1 MADIEI
7 PGVGKIQLDDK
18 AQWATEMTQ
27 EKVLKEL
34 RDMQGKTTNLS
45 KSISSNRKPLDATL
59 NKLGEKE
66 QKRLNRL
73 TNTVD
78 AFKNV
83 VGGLSS
89 VIKGLADTMAANNR
103 KLSDANALFRGVTD
117 TIGPLVT
124 MASTV
129 TGTAVAG
136 PVGTGFGL
144 VIGKILEGTISAINN
159 IQEPIREAMDNQ
171 ILSLM
176 PLTKAGF
183 DATTEIDKL
192 QVSVLRNRLNLDEFT
207 AGVLQSRDGLLA
219 LGGGLDRGAN
229 LFMNTIGELVT
240 GNDFALEKL
249 GLGVEDVIAN
259 FDAVLET
266 NKRTGIFRDQ
276 DLTKT
281 TTALIKNY
289 RILGEIT
296 GATIDEQREAA
307 MEQARDTR
315 FNARLIQLVNEGRE
329 EEAIA
334 LKKYVDAMSLIS
346 EDAGNTAKER
356 ASEFGNAVSAATNLF
371 TSFIDPN
378 NEIGKAIDAILSGQT
393 NDEFI
398 QSLVAG
404 QTQMFTKAMQDDTIL
419 SAAQLGFTGENNPF
433 IQLANN
439 MVGDFAQFMDRDL
452 ITELGM
458 AQENTKDIT
467 ENLANYNTQL
477 ITTNAEFDRTL
488 KLTKGF
494 VIETADSAKV
504 FDAALA
510 TIDDIS
516 VNLAQIGDPDRSL
529 AMKSLDMGGIVVD
542 TMFGTITNFIAENM
556 KGDDGKGFFE
566 RYFDAN
572 PDKEGFQLFNFNPT
586 KKQMGG
592 GLFPGMT
599 ALIGEAGPELVS
611 IGNSFGEVLNSK
623 DTQNVIGN
631 MKSLMDGLAP
641 ALQSG
646 DLSSVVSQVEGMA
659 PELESSMKSMSGQI
673 QSKVNETGAVDR
685 LQSTMHKATSEF
697 QKESMNYAAQNQQTL
712 VKIEKL
718 LKDLLPKAMS
728 GNGYF

>member
-1 MADIEI
+1 MADIDI

-34 RDMQGKTTNLS
+34 RDMQGKTTSLS
-45 KSISSNRKPLDATL
+45 KSISSNHKPLDKTL
-59 NKLGEKE
+59 EQLTEKE
-66 QKRLNRL
+66 QKRLDRL

-103 KLSDANALFRGVTD
+103 RLSDANALFRGVTD
-117 TIGPLVT
+117 TIGPLIT
-124 MASTV
+124 TASTV
-129 TGTAVAG
+129 TGTAAAG
-136 PVGTGFGL
+136 PLGAGFGL
-144 VIGKILEGTISAINN
+144 VIGKILEGTLTAIND

-171 ILSLM
+171 IMALM

-240 GNDFALEKL
+240 GNNFALEKL

-315 FNARLIQLVNEGRE
+315 FNARLIQLVNEDRE
-329 EEAIA
+329 DEAIA
-334 LKKYVDAMSLIS
+334 LKKYVDAMFQIS

-356 ASEFGNAVSAATNLF
+356 ASEFGTAVTVATNLF

-378 NEIGKAIDAILSGQT
+378 NEIGAAVNAILSGQT

-404 QTQMFTKAMQDDTIL
+404 QTQLFTKAMQDDTML

-439 MVGDFAQFMDRDL
+439 MVGDFAKFMDRDL

-467 ENLANYNTQL
+467 ENLSNYNQEL

-494 VIETADSAKV
+494 VIETADSAAV
-504 FDAALA
+504 FDAALK

-516 VNLAQIGDPDRSL
+516 INLAQIGDPDRSL
-529 AMKSLDMGGIVVD
+529 AMKAVDTGGIVVD
-542 TMFGTITNFIAENM
+542 TMIGTIKNLYIENT
-556 KGDDGKGFFE
+556 KGAGDSVKGWSPLGNIQ
-566 RYFDAN
+566 DLV
-572 PDKEGFQLFNFNPT
+572 P
-586 KKQMGG
+586 KQFGG
-592 GLFPGMT
+592 SLFPGMT
-599 ALIGEAGPELVS
+599 ALVGEAGPELIS
-611 IGNSFGEVLNSK
+611 MGNSFGEVMKNE
-623 DTQNVIGN
+623 DTQNLFGN
-631 MKSLMDGLAP
+631 MKSMMDSLAGG
-641 ALQSG
+641 LQSG
-646 DLSSVVSQVEGMA
+646 DISGTVSKMQEMAPSFESSLQKIGGQVESQIGGSQYLA
-659 PELESSMKSMSGQI
+659 NLEATMS
-673 QSKVNETGAVDR
+673 
-685 LQSTMHKATSEF
+685 KANTDF
-697 QKESMNYAAQNQQTL
+697 QKQSVDYAAQNQVTL
-712 VKIEKL
+712 EKIEKL
-718 LKDLLPKAMS
+718 LSRILPKALS

>member
-1 MADIEI
+1 MADIDI

-34 RDMQGKTTNLS
+34 RDMQGKTTSLS
-45 KSISSNRKPLDATL
+45 KSISSNRKPLDKTL
-59 NKLGEKE
+59 EQLTEKE
-66 QKRLNRL
+66 QKRLERL

-103 KLSDANALFRGVTD
+103 RLSDANGLFRGVTE
-117 TIGPLVT
+117 TLGPLIT
-124 MASTV
+124 TASTV
-129 TGTAVAG
+129 TGAAAG
-136 PVGTGFGL
+136 PMGAGVGL
-144 VIGKILEGTISAINN
+144 VIGKILEGTLTAINN
-159 IQEPIREAMDNQ
+159 IQEPIREVMDNQ
-171 ILSLM
+171 IMALM

-240 GNDFALEKL
+240 GNNFALEKL

-329 EEAIA
+329 DEAIA

-356 ASEFGNAVSAATNLF
+356 ASEFGTAVTAATNLF

-378 NEIGKAIDAILSGQT
+378 NEIGAAVNAILSGQT

-404 QTQMFTKAMQDDTIL
+404 QTQLFTKAMQDDTML

-467 ENLANYNTQL
+467 ENLSNYNQQL

-494 VIETADSAKV
+494 VIETADSASV
-504 FDAALA
+504 FDAALK

-516 VNLAQIGDPDRSL
+516 INLAQIGDPDRSL
-529 AMKSLDMGGIVVD
+529 AMKALDAGGLVVD
-542 TMFGTITNFIAENM
+542 TMFGTIKNLVIENT
-556 KGDDGKGFFE
+556 KGAGDSVKGFLNKYLLGE
-566 RYFDAN
+566 
-572 PDKEGFQLFNFNPT
+572 KTQLDITP
-586 KKQMGG
+586 KQMGG

-599 ALIGEAGPELVS
+599 ALIGEAGPELIS
-611 IGNSFGEVLNSK
+611 MGQSFGEVMNSK
-623 DTQNVIGN
+623 DTQNLMGN
-631 MKSLMDGLAP
+631 MKSMMDGIMP

-646 DLSSVVSQVEGMA
+646 DMGSVISQMEGMA
-659 PELESSMKSMSGQI
+659 PELESSMKTMSGQI

-685 LQSTMHKATSEF
+685 LESTMNKATSEF

-718 LKDLLPKAMS
+718 LKDILPKAMS

>member
-1 MADIEI
+1 MADIDI

-34 RDMQGKTTNLS
+34 RDMQGKTTSLS
-45 KSISSNRKPLDATL
+45 KSISSNHKPLDKTL
-59 NKLGEKE
+59 EQLTEKE
-66 QKRLNRL
+66 QKRLDRL

-103 KLSDANALFRGVTD
+103 RLSDANALFRGVTD
-117 TIGPLVT
+117 TIGPLIT
-124 MASTV
+124 TASTD
-129 TGTAVAG
+129 TGTAAAG
-136 PVGTGFGL
+136 PLGAGFGL
-144 VIGKILEGTISAINN
+144 VIGKILEGTLTAIND

-171 ILSLM
+171 IMALM

-240 GNDFALEKL
+240 GNNFALEKL

-315 FNARLIQLVNEGRE
+315 FNARLIQLVNEDRE
-329 EEAIA
+329 DEAIA
-334 LKKYVDAMSLIS
+334 LKKYVDAMFQIS

-356 ASEFGNAVSAATNLF
+356 ASEFGTAVTAATNLF

-378 NEIGKAIDAILSGQT
+378 NEIGAAVNAILSGQT

-404 QTQMFTKAMQDDTIL
+404 QTQLFTKAMQDDTML

-439 MVGDFAQFMDRDL
+439 MVGDFAKFMDRDL

-467 ENLANYNTQL
+467 ENLSNYNQEL

-494 VIETADSAKV
+494 VIETADSAAV
-504 FDAALA
+504 FDAALK
-510 TIDDIS
+510 TINDIS
-516 VNLAQIGDPDRSL
+516 INLAQIGDPDRSL
-529 AMKSLDMGGIVVD
+529 AMKAVDTGGIVVD
-542 TMFGTITNFIAENM
+542 TMFGTIKNLYIENT
-556 KGDDGKGFFE
+556 KGAGDSVKGWSPLGNIQ
-566 RYFDAN
+566 DLV
-572 PDKEGFQLFNFNPT
+572 P
-586 KKQMGG
+586 KQFGG
-592 GLFPGMT
+592 SLFPGMT
-599 ALIGEAGPELVS
+599 ALVGEAGPELIS
-611 IGNSFGEVLNSK
+611 MGNSFGEVMKNE
-623 DTQNVIGN
+623 DTQNLFGN
-631 MKSLMDGLAP
+631 MKSMMDSLAGG
-641 ALQSG
+641 LQSG
-646 DLSSVVSQVEGMA
+646 DISGTVSKMQEMAPSFESSLQKIGGQVESQIGGSQSLA
-659 PELESSMKSMSGQI
+659 NLEATMS
-673 QSKVNETGAVDR
+673 
-685 LQSTMHKATSEF
+685 KANTDF
-697 QKESMNYAAQNQQTL
+697 QKQSVDYAAQNQVTL
-712 VKIEKL
+712 EKIEKL
-718 LKDLLPKAMS
+718 LSRILPKALS

>member
-1 MADIEI
+1 MADIDI

-34 RDMQGKTTNLS
+34 RDMQGKTTSLS
-45 KSISSNRKPLDATL
+45 KSISSNHKPLDKTL
-59 NKLGEKE
+59 EQLTEKE
-66 QKRLNRL
+66 QKRLDRL

-103 KLSDANALFRGVTD
+103 RLSDANALFRGVTD
-117 TIGPLVT
+117 TIGPLIT
-124 MASTV
+124 TASTV
-129 TGTAVAG
+129 TGTAAAG
-136 PVGTGFGL
+136 PLGAGFGL
-144 VIGKILEGTISAINN
+144 VIGKILEGTLTAIND

-171 ILSLM
+171 IMALM

-240 GNDFALEKL
+240 GNNFALEKL

-315 FNARLIQLVNEGRE
+315 FNARLIQLVNEDRE
-329 EEAIA
+329 DEAIA
-334 LKKYVDAMSLIS
+334 LKKYVDAMFQIS

-356 ASEFGNAVSAATNLF
+356 ASEFGTAVTVATNLF

-378 NEIGKAIDAILSGQT
+378 NEIGAAVNAILSGQT

-404 QTQMFTKAMQDDTIL
+404 QTQLFTKAMQDDTML

-439 MVGDFAQFMDRDL
+439 MVGDFAKFMDRDL

-467 ENLANYNTQL
+467 ENLSNYNQEL

-494 VIETADSAKV
+494 VIETGDSAAV
-504 FDAALA
+504 FDAALK
-510 TIDDIS
+510 TINDIS
-516 VNLAQIGDPDRSL
+516 INLAQIGDPDRSL
-529 AMKSLDMGGIVVD
+529 AMKAVDTGGIVVD
-542 TMFGTITNFIAENM
+542 TMIGTIKNLYIENT
-556 KGDDGKGFFE
+556 KGAGDSVKGWSPLGNIQ
-566 RYFDAN
+566 DLV
-572 PDKEGFQLFNFNPT
+572 P
-586 KKQMGG
+586 KQFGG
-592 GLFPGMT
+592 SLFPGMT
-599 ALIGEAGPELVS
+599 ALVGEAGPELIS
-611 IGNSFGEVLNSK
+611 MGNSFGEVMKNE
-623 DTQNVIGN
+623 DTQNLFGN
-631 MKSLMDGLAP
+631 MKSMMDSLAGG
-641 ALQSG
+641 LQSG
-646 DLSSVVSQVEGMA
+646 DISGTVSKMQEMAPSFESSLQKIGGQVESQIGGSQSLA
-659 PELESSMKSMSGQI
+659 NLEATMS
-673 QSKVNETGAVDR
+673 
-685 LQSTMHKATSEF
+685 KANTDF
-697 QKESMNYAAQNQQTL
+697 QKQSVDYAAQNQVTL
-712 VKIEKL
+712 EKIEKL
-718 LKDLLPKAMS
+718 LSRILPKALS

>member
-1 MADIEI
+1 MADIDI

-34 RDMQGKTTNLS
+34 RDMQGKTTSLS
-45 KSISSNRKPLDATL
+45 KSISSNHKPLDKTL
-59 NKLGEKE
+59 EQLTEKE
-66 QKRLNRL
+66 QKRLDRL

-103 KLSDANALFRGVTD
+103 RLSDANALFRGVTD
-117 TIGPLVT
+117 TIGPLIT
-124 MASTV
+124 TASTV
-129 TGTAVAG
+129 TGTAAAG
-136 PVGTGFGL
+136 PLGAGFGL
-144 VIGKILEGTISAINN
+144 VIGKILEGTLTAIND

-171 ILSLM
+171 IMALM

-240 GNDFALEKL
+240 GNNFALEKL

-315 FNARLIQLVNEGRE
+315 FNARLIQLVNEDRE
-329 EEAIA
+329 DEAIA
-334 LKKYVDAMSLIS
+334 LKKYVDAMFQIS

-356 ASEFGNAVSAATNLF
+356 ASEFGTAVTAATNLF

-378 NEIGKAIDAILSGQT
+378 NEIGAAVNAILSGQT

-404 QTQMFTKAMQDDTIL
+404 QTQLFTKAMQDDTML

-439 MVGDFAQFMDRDL
+439 MVGDFAKFMDRDL

-467 ENLANYNTQL
+467 ENLSNYNQEL

-494 VIETADSAKV
+494 VIETADSAAV
-504 FDAALA
+504 FDAALK

-516 VNLAQIGDPDRSL
+516 INLAQIGDPDRSL
-529 AMKSLDMGGIVVD
+529 AMKAVDTGGIVVD
-542 TMFGTITNFIAENM
+542 TMIGTIKNLYIENT
-556 KGDDGKGFFE
+556 KGAGDSVKGWSPLGNIQ
-566 RYFDAN
+566 DLV
-572 PDKEGFQLFNFNPT
+572 P
-586 KKQMGG
+586 KQFGG
-592 GLFPGMT
+592 SLFPGMT
-599 ALIGEAGPELVS
+599 ALVGEAGPELIS
-611 IGNSFGEVLNSK
+611 MGNSFGEVMKNE
-623 DTQNVIGN
+623 DTQNLFGN
-631 MKSLMDGLAP
+631 MKSMMDSLAGG
-641 ALQSG
+641 LQSG
-646 DLSSVVSQVEGMA
+646 DISGTVSKMQEMAPSFESSLQKIGGQVESQIGGSQYLA
-659 PELESSMKSMSGQI
+659 NLEATMS
-673 QSKVNETGAVDR
+673 
-685 LQSTMHKATSEF
+685 KANTDF
-697 QKESMNYAAQNQQTL
+697 QKQSVDYAAQNQVTL
-712 VKIEKL
+712 EKIEKL
-718 LKDLLPKAMS
+718 LSRILPKALS

>member
-1 MADIEI
+1 MADIDI

-34 RDMQGKTTNLS
+34 RDMQGKTTSLS
-45 KSISSNRKPLDATL
+45 KSISSNHKPLDKTL
-59 NKLGEKE
+59 EQLTEKE
-66 QKRLNRL
+66 QKRLDRL

-103 KLSDANALFRGVTD
+103 RLSDANALFRGVTD
-117 TIGPLVT
+117 TIGPLIT
-124 MASTV
+124 TASTV
-129 TGTAVAG
+129 TGTAAAG
-136 PVGTGFGL
+136 PLGAGFGL
-144 VIGKILEGTISAINN
+144 VIGKILEGTLTAIND

-171 ILSLM
+171 IMALM

-240 GNDFALEKL
+240 GNNFALEKL

-315 FNARLIQLVNEGRE
+315 FNARLIQLVNEDRE
-329 EEAIA
+329 DEAIA
-334 LKKYVDAMSLIS
+334 LKKYVDAMFQIS

-356 ASEFGNAVSAATNLF
+356 ASEFGTAVTAATNLF

-378 NEIGKAIDAILSGQT
+378 NEIGAAVNAILSGQT

-404 QTQMFTKAMQDDTIL
+404 QTQLFTKAMQDDTML

-439 MVGDFAQFMDRDL
+439 MVGDFAKFMDRDL

-467 ENLANYNTQL
+467 ENLSNYNQEL

-494 VIETADSAKV
+494 VIETADSAAV
-504 FDAALA
+504 FDAALK

-516 VNLAQIGDPDRSL
+516 INLAQIGDPDRSL
-529 AMKSLDMGGIVVD
+529 AMKAVDTGGIVVD
-542 TMFGTITNFIAENM
+542 TMIGTIKNLYIENT
-556 KGDDGKGFFE
+556 KGAGDSVKGWSPLGNIQ
-566 RYFDAN
+566 DLV
-572 PDKEGFQLFNFNPT
+572 P
-586 KKQMGG
+586 KQFGG
-592 GLFPGMT
+592 SLFPGMT
-599 ALIGEAGPELVS
+599 ALVGEAGPELIS
-611 IGNSFGEVLNSK
+611 MGNSFGEVMKNE
-623 DTQNVIGN
+623 DTQNLFGN
-631 MKSLMDGLAP
+631 MKSMMDSLAGG
-641 ALQSG
+641 LQSG
-646 DLSSVVSQVEGMA
+646 DISGTVSKMQEMAPSFESSLQKIGGQVESQIGGSRYLA
-659 PELESSMKSMSGQI
+659 NLEATMS
-673 QSKVNETGAVDR
+673 
-685 LQSTMHKATSEF
+685 KANTDF
-697 QKESMNYAAQNQQTL
+697 QKQSVDYAAQNQVTL
-712 VKIEKL
+712 EKIEKL
-718 LKDLLPKAMS
+718 LSRILPKALS

>member
-1 MADIEI
+1 MADIDI

-34 RDMQGKTTNLS
+34 RDMQGKTTSLS
-45 KSISSNRKPLDATL
+45 KSISSNHKPLDKTL
-59 NKLGEKE
+59 EQLTEKE
-66 QKRLNRL
+66 QKRLDRL

-103 KLSDANALFRGVTD
+103 RLSDANALFRGVTD
-117 TIGPLVT
+117 TIGPLIT
-124 MASTV
+124 TASTV
-129 TGTAVAG
+129 TGTAAAG
-136 PVGTGFGL
+136 PLGAGFGL
-144 VIGKILEGTISAINN
+144 VIGKILEGTLTAIND

-171 ILSLM
+171 IMALM

-240 GNDFALEKL
+240 GNNFALEKL

-315 FNARLIQLVNEGRE
+315 FNARLIQLVNEDRE
-329 EEAIA
+329 DEAIA
-334 LKKYVDAMSLIS
+334 LKKYVDAMFQIS

-356 ASEFGNAVSAATNLF
+356 ASEFGTAVTAATNLF

-378 NEIGKAIDAILSGQT
+378 NEIGAAVNAILSGQT

-404 QTQMFTKAMQDDTIL
+404 QTQLFTKAMQDDTML

-439 MVGDFAQFMDRDL
+439 MVGDFAKFMDRDL

-467 ENLANYNTQL
+467 ENLSNYNQEL

-494 VIETADSAKV
+494 VIETADSAAV
-504 FDAALA
+504 FDAALK

-516 VNLAQIGDPDRSL
+516 INLAQIGDPDRSL
-529 AMKSLDMGGIVVD
+529 AMKAVDTGGIVVD
-542 TMFGTITNFIAENM
+542 TMIGTIKNLYIENT
-556 KGDDGKGFFE
+556 KGAGDSVKGWSPLGNIQ
-566 RYFDAN
+566 DLV
-572 PDKEGFQLFNFNPT
+572 P
-586 KKQMGG
+586 KQFGG
-592 GLFPGMT
+592 SLFPGMT
-599 ALIGEAGPELVS
+599 ALVGEAGPELIS
-611 IGNSFGEVLNSK
+611 MGNSFGEVMKNE
-623 DTQNVIGN
+623 DTQNLFGN
-631 MKSLMDGLAP
+631 MKSMMDSLAGG
-641 ALQSG
+641 LQSG
-646 DLSSVVSQVEGMA
+646 DISGTVSKMQEMAPSFESSLQKIGGQVESQIGGSQSLA
-659 PELESSMKSMSGQI
+659 NLEATMS
-673 QSKVNETGAVDR
+673 
-685 LQSTMHKATSEF
+685 KANTDF
-697 QKESMNYAAQNQQTL
+697 QKQSVDYAAQNQVTL
-712 VKIEKL
+712 EKIEKL
-718 LKDLLPKAMS
+718 LSRILPKALS

>member
-1 MADIEI
+1 MADIDI

-34 RDMQGKTTNLS
+34 RDMQGKTTSLS
-45 KSISSNRKPLDATL
+45 KSISSNHKPLDKTL
-59 NKLGEKE
+59 EQLTEKE
-66 QKRLNRL
+66 QKRLDRL

-103 KLSDANALFRGVTD
+103 RLSDANALFRGVTD
-117 TIGPLVT
+117 TIGPLIT
-124 MASTV
+124 TASTV
-129 TGTAVAG
+129 TGTAAAG
-136 PVGTGFGL
+136 PLGAGFGL
-144 VIGKILEGTISAINN
+144 VIGKILEGTLTAIND

-171 ILSLM
+171 IMALM

-240 GNDFALEKL
+240 GNNFALEKL

-315 FNARLIQLVNEGRE
+315 FNARLIQLVNEDRE
-329 EEAIA
+329 DEAIA
-334 LKKYVDAMSLIS
+334 LKKYVDAMFQIS

-356 ASEFGNAVSAATNLF
+356 ASEFGTAVTAATNLF

-378 NEIGKAIDAILSGQT
+378 NEIGAAVNAILSGQT

-404 QTQMFTKAMQDDTIL
+404 QTQLFTKAMQDDTML

-467 ENLANYNTQL
+467 ENLSNYNQEL

-494 VIETADSAKV
+494 VIETADSAAV
-504 FDAALA
+504 FDAALK

-516 VNLAQIGDPDRSL
+516 INLAQIGDPDRSL
-529 AMKSLDMGGIVVD
+529 AMKAVDTGGIVVD
-542 TMFGTITNFIAENM
+542 TMIGTIKNLYIENT
-556 KGDDGKGFFE
+556 KGAGDSVKGWSPLGNIQ
-566 RYFDAN
+566 DLV
-572 PDKEGFQLFNFNPT
+572 P
-586 KKQMGG
+586 KQFGG
-592 GLFPGMT
+592 SLFPGMT
-599 ALIGEAGPELVS
+599 ALVGEAGPELIS
-611 IGNSFGEVLNSK
+611 MGNSFGEVMKNE
-623 DTQNVIGN
+623 DTQNLFGN
-631 MKSLMDGLAP
+631 MKSMMDSLAGG
-641 ALQSG
+641 LQSG
-646 DLSSVVSQVEGMA
+646 DISGTVSKMQEMAPSFESSLQKIGGQVESQIGGSQSLA
-659 PELESSMKSMSGQI
+659 NLEATMS
-673 QSKVNETGAVDR
+673 
-685 LQSTMHKATSEF
+685 KANTDF
-697 QKESMNYAAQNQQTL
+697 QKQSVDYAAQNQVTL
-712 VKIEKL
+712 EKIEKL
-718 LKDLLPKAMS
+718 LSRILPKALS

>member
-1 MADIEI
+1 MADIDI

-34 RDMQGKTTNLS
+34 RDMQGKTTSLS
-45 KSISSNRKPLDATL
+45 KSISSNHKPLDKTL
-59 NKLGEKE
+59 EQLTEKE
-66 QKRLNRL
+66 QKRLDRL

-103 KLSDANALFRGVTD
+103 RLSDANALFRGVTD
-117 TIGPLVT
+117 TIGPLIT
-124 MASTV
+124 TASTV
-129 TGTAVAG
+129 TGTAAAG
-136 PVGTGFGL
+136 PLGAGFGL
-144 VIGKILEGTISAINN
+144 VIGKILEGTLTAIND

-171 ILSLM
+171 IMALM

-240 GNDFALEKL
+240 GNNFALEKL

-315 FNARLIQLVNEGRE
+315 FNARLIQLVNEDRE
-329 EEAIA
+329 DEAIA
-334 LKKYVDAMSLIS
+334 LKKYVDAMFQIS

-356 ASEFGNAVSAATNLF
+356 ASEFGTAVTAATNLF

-378 NEIGKAIDAILSGQT
+378 NEIGAAVNAILSGQT

-404 QTQMFTKAMQDDTIL
+404 QTQLFTKAMQDDTML

-439 MVGDFAQFMDRDL
+439 MVGDFAKFMDRDL

-467 ENLANYNTQL
+467 ENLSNYNQEL

-494 VIETADSAKV
+494 VIETADSAAV
-504 FDAALA
+504 FDAALK
-510 TIDDIS
+510 TINDIS
-516 VNLAQIGDPDRSL
+516 INLAQIGDPDRSL
-529 AMKSLDMGGIVVD
+529 AMKAVDTGGIVVD
-542 TMFGTITNFIAENM
+542 TMIGTIKNLYIENT
-556 KGDDGKGFFE
+556 KGAGDSVKGWSPLGNIQ
-566 RYFDAN
+566 DLV
-572 PDKEGFQLFNFNPT
+572 P
-586 KKQMGG
+586 KQFGG
-592 GLFPGMT
+592 SLFPGMT
-599 ALIGEAGPELVS
+599 ALVGEAGPELIS
-611 IGNSFGEVLNSK
+611 MGNSFGEVMKNE
-623 DTQNVIGN
+623 DTQNLFGN
-631 MKSLMDGLAP
+631 MKSMMDSLAGG
-641 ALQSG
+641 LQSG
-646 DLSSVVSQVEGMA
+646 DISGTVSKMQEMAPSFESSLQKIGGQVESQIGGSRYLA
-659 PELESSMKSMSGQI
+659 NLEATMS
-673 QSKVNETGAVDR
+673 
-685 LQSTMHKATSEF
+685 KANTDF
-697 QKESMNYAAQNQQTL
+697 QKQSVDYAAQNQVTL
-712 VKIEKL
+712 EKIEKL
-718 LKDLLPKAMS
+718 LSRILPKALS

>member
-1 MADIEI
+1 MADIDI

-34 RDMQGKTTNLS
+34 RDMQGKTTSLS
-45 KSISSNRKPLDATL
+45 KSISSNHKPLDKTL
-59 NKLGEKE
+59 EQLTEKE
-66 QKRLNRL
+66 QKRLDRL

-103 KLSDANALFRGVTD
+103 RLSDANALFRGVTD
-117 TIGPLVT
+117 TIGPLIT
-124 MASTV
+124 TASTV
-129 TGTAVAG
+129 TGTAAAG
-136 PVGTGFGL
+136 PLGAGFGL
-144 VIGKILEGTISAINN
+144 VIGKILEGTLTAIND

-171 ILSLM
+171 IMALM

-240 GNDFALEKL
+240 GNNFALEKL

-315 FNARLIQLVNEGRE
+315 FNARLIQLVNEDRE
-329 EEAIA
+329 DEAIA
-334 LKKYVDAMSLIS
+334 LKKYVDAMFQIS

-356 ASEFGNAVSAATNLF
+356 ASEFGTAVTAATNLF

-378 NEIGKAIDAILSGQT
+378 NEIGAAVNAILSGQT

-404 QTQMFTKAMQDDTIL
+404 QTQLFTKAMQDDTML

-439 MVGDFAQFMDRDL
+439 MVGDFAKFMDRDL

-467 ENLANYNTQL
+467 ENLSNYNQEL

-494 VIETADSAKV
+494 VIETADSAAV
-504 FDAALA
+504 FDAALK

-516 VNLAQIGDPDRSL
+516 INLAQLGDPDRSL
-529 AMKSLDMGGIVVD
+529 AMKAVDTGGIVVD
-542 TMFGTITNFIAENM
+542 TMIGTIKNLYIENT
-556 KGDDGKGFFE
+556 KGAGDSVKGWSPLGNIQ
-566 RYFDAN
+566 DLV
-572 PDKEGFQLFNFNPT
+572 P
-586 KKQMGG
+586 KQFGG
-592 GLFPGMT
+592 SLFPGMT
-599 ALIGEAGPELVS
+599 ALVGEAGPELIS
-611 IGNSFGEVLNSK
+611 MGNSFGEVMKNE
-623 DTQNVIGN
+623 DTQNLFGN
-631 MKSLMDGLAP
+631 MKSMMDSLAGG
-641 ALQSG
+641 LQSG
-646 DLSSVVSQVEGMA
+646 DISGTVSKMQEMAPSFESSLQKIGGQVESQIGGSQSLA
-659 PELESSMKSMSGQI
+659 NLEATMS
-673 QSKVNETGAVDR
+673 
-685 LQSTMHKATSEF
+685 KANTDF
-697 QKESMNYAAQNQQTL
+697 QKQSVDYAAQNQVTL
-712 VKIEKL
+712 EKIEKL
-718 LKDLLPKAMS
+718 LSRILPKALS